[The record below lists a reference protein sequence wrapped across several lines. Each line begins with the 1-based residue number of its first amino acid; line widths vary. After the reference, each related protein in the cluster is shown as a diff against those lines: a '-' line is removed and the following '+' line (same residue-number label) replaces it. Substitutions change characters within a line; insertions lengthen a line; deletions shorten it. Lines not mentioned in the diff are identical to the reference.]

1 MRKTA
6 NPEVSSLT
14 MSSDVVAERTLV
26 LLKPDAVRRGLTGR
40 ILARFENVGLKIAGL
55 RMVVP
60 DREFVAQHYPNT
72 PEWIRGMGEKTLATY
87 ADHGLDP
94 FAEVGTDDPVK
105 IGEMVKGWNI
115 DYLTSGPVVA
125 VILEGLHAI
134 DTVRK
139 LCGNTMPFRADPG
152 TIRGT
157 YSSSSAVVANSV
169 KRAVRNLIHA
179 SSTPEEAAHEIAHW
193 FGREK
198 LCAYRRADEDALY

>member
-1 MRKTA
+1 M
-6 NPEVSSLT
+6 N
-14 MSSDVVAERTLV
+14 SDVTAERTLV
-26 LLKPDAVRRGLTGR
+26 LLKPDAVCRGLSGQ
-40 ILARFENVGLKIAGL
+40 ILSRFESVGLKIVGL
-55 RMVVP
+55 KMVVP
-60 DREFVAQHYPNT
+60 DRDFVAKHYPNT

-87 ADHGLDP
+87 KDRGLDP

-115 DYLTSGPVVA
+115 DYLASGPVVA
-125 VILEGLHAI
+125 IVLEGLHAI

-139 LCGNTMPFRADPG
+139 LCGNTMPFKADPG

-179 SSTPEEAAHEIAHW
+179 SSTPDEAEHEMAHW
-193 FGREK
+193 FGLEK
-198 LCAYRRADEDALY
+198 PCAYRRTDEVALY